1 MSRKPIKKSFS
12 VTKFSGEVVPFDE
25 KKLYNSL
32 KKGGA
37 KEGEI
42 QKIIRYVMDN
52 MEEGKSTGKIYS
64 EAFSLL
70 KKLPNSSAARYKL
83 KRSLMELGP
92 SGFPFERYIA
102 ELFEHQGYKVKNNLI
117 IKGKCVQHEVDVLA
131 EKEQTS
137 IFIECKFH
145 NRQGLKSDVK
155 IAMYF
160 KSRADDIRNG
170 NGHHPSPFSG
180 KEILGYLVTNT
191 RFSEDAMVYSKCENV
206 HLISWDYPQNG
217 SLKDLIELSGLY
229 PITCLT
235 TLRSREKSILLEM
248 GIVMGKDLGANPG
261 LLDQFRVSDFRRKN
275 ILNELNELCNA

>member
-1 MSRKPIKKSFS
+1 MGHKNKKQSFN
-12 VTKFSGEVVPFDE
+12 VTKFSGDVVPFDK

-37 KEGEI
+37 KEDEI
-42 QKIIRYVMDN
+42 QKIIRYVMEN
-52 MEEGKSTGKIYS
+52 MEEGKSTGKIYT

-102 ELFEHQGYKVKNNLI
+102 ELFRHQGYKVKNNLI
-117 IKGKCVQHEVDVLA
+117 IKGKCVQHEIDVLA
-131 EKEQTS
+131 EKEQRS
-137 IFIECKFH
+137 LFIECKFH

-160 KSRADDIRNG
+160 KARADDIRNG
-170 NGHHPSPFSG
+170 NGHQPAFSG
-180 KEILGYLVTNT
+180 SEIQGYLVTNT
-191 RFSEDAMVYSKCENV
+191 RFTEDAIVYSKCENV
-206 HLISWDYPQNG
+206 YLMSWDYPQNG

-235 TLRSREKSILLEM
+235 TLKGREKSILLEK
-248 GIVMGKDLGANPG
+248 GIVMGKDLGANPQ
-261 LLDQFRVSDFRRKN
+261 LLDQFNVSDYRRKN

>member
-1 MSRKPIKKSFS
+1 MSHNPKKKSFS
-12 VTKFSGEVVPFDE
+12 VTKFSGEVVPFEE

-37 KEGEI
+37 KEDEI
-42 QKIIRYVMDN
+42 QKIIRYVKEN
-52 MEEGKSTGKIYS
+52 MEDGKSTAKIYT

-70 KKLPNSSAARYKL
+70 KQLPSSAAARYKL

-92 SGFPFERYIA
+92 SGFPFERFIA
-102 ELFEHQGYKVKNNLI
+102 ELFKHQGYKVKNNLI

-131 EKEQTS
+131 EKEKTS
-137 IFIECKFH
+137 LFIECKFH
-145 NRQGLKSDVK
+145 NRQGLKSDIK

-170 NGHHPSPFSG
+170 NGHHPAFSG
-180 KEILGYLVTNT
+180 KEILGYLITNT
-191 RFSEDAMVYSKCENV
+191 RFTEDAMVYSRCENV
-206 HLISWDYPQNG
+206 HLMSWDYPQNG

-235 TLRSREKSILLEM
+235 TLKGREKSILLEK
-248 GIVMGKDLGANPG
+248 GIVMGKDLGANPK
-261 LLDQFRVSDFRRKN
+261 LLDQFKVSDYRRKN
-275 ILNELNELCNA
+275 ILKELNELCNA